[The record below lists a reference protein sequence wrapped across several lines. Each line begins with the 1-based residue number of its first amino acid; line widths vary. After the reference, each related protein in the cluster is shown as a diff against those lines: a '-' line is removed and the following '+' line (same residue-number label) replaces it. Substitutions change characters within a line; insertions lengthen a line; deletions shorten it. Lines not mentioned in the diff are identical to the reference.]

1 MTVRFHSLFLASCCT
16 IALAAPVTA
25 ALAQDEPAD
34 PDYQIVVSADRFF
47 GGVVASEP
55 PLVTLDEED
64 IASYGAS
71 SLADL
76 LQAISTTTGS
86 GRGRGGGMPVVL
98 VNGQRV
104 SGFRELR
111 SYPPESIKRVEV
123 LPEEVARKYGFPPDQ
138 RVVNFILKD
147 NFQSREIEVEQG
159 LPGSGGYG
167 TQEADVTFLK
177 IDGANRLNLDL
188 EVKDSSML
196 TEAERGVV
204 QQIRSDIA
212 SDPDPARF
220 RSLVDDSRD
229 ITFNGSWSKGVG
241 DAGGIFSINAT
252 AQRSDSLTLRGL
264 DTVVLTAPGGA
275 TALRT
280 LNPGDP
286 LARDKR
292 VTSLSLATTYDRPIG
307 DGWRITATADA
318 NHTRTRTL
326 TDRRSDTSALQ
337 ALAATGALPLD
348 APLPELAVDGGQD
361 RALSRANS
369 LTSLVTLIGSPLRL
383 PAGELSATFKLGYDW
398 DGVKSSDTRNLGVT
412 SNLKR
417 GDLSFGG
424 DFSIPITSRRE
435 DVLRGVGDI
444 TLSLGGGARRLSD
457 FGTLGNWN
465 AGVTWKPTDKLALTA
480 TYIWRKEPPSLANL
494 GDPQI
499 VLLNEPLYDFARGQ
513 TVLAT
518 ITTGGNALLK
528 AETQR
533 DWKLSANWQLP
544 VKQDASLIVEYFR
557 NTSSNVTAQFPL
569 LTPAIEAAFPGRVT
583 RDAFGNLTA
592 LDRRP
597 ITLDSQSWK
606 RLRYG
611 VEVNGKLGKSP
622 PPKAGGS
629 GPGGAPDPRSM
640 LRGGRGGRW
649 MLSAYHTVEFENR
662 VRLSSTGPVLDLLG
676 GDALTSAPAPRHKA
690 EVQLG
695 FFTGGI
701 GGRITGKYQSAASVG
716 DGLDRLR
723 FGSLT
728 TLDAGLF
735 VDLGQPGLIA
745 KEPGVLKN
753 ARIFLRVENL
763 FDKRVT
769 VRDASGNTPLSY
781 QPDLIDPVG
790 RLFRIELR
798 KIF

>member
-1 MTVRFHSLFLASCCT
+1 VTVRFQSLFLASSAC
-16 IALAAPVTA
+16 IALLMPVAPAV
-25 ALAQDEPAD
+25 AQDQSID
-34 PDYQIVVSADRFF
+34 PEDEIVVTADRFF
-47 GGVVASEP
+47 GGVVATEP
-55 PLVTLDEED
+55 PLVTLNEDE

-86 GRGRGGGMPVVL
+86 GRGRGGGGMPVVL

-111 SYPPESIKRVEV
+111 SYPPESINRVEV

-147 NFQSREIEVEQG
+147 NFQSREVEAEMG
-159 LPGSGGYG
+159 LPGSGGYS
-167 TQEADVTFLK
+167 TQEADLTYLK

-188 EVKDSSML
+188 EVKYSSML

-204 QQIRSDIA
+204 QQLRSDVA
-212 SDPDPARF
+212 ADPDPARY
-220 RSLVDDSRD
+220 RSLVDDSKD
-229 ITFNGSWSKGVG
+229 ITFNGTWSKGVG

-252 AQRSDSLTLRGL
+252 AQRSDNLTLRGL
-264 DTVVLTAPGGA
+264 DTVVLTGPGGA
-275 TALRT
+275 SALRT
-280 LNPGDP
+280 LNPDDP

-307 DGWRITATADA
+307 DGWRITATGDA
-318 NHTRTRTL
+318 HHTRTRTL
-326 TDRRSDTSALQ
+326 TDRRSDVSGFQ

-348 APLPELAVDGGQD
+348 APLPTLGTDGGQD
-361 RALSRANS
+361 RALSRASS

-383 PAGELSATFKLGYDW
+383 PAGDLSATFKLGYDW
-398 DGVKSSDTRNLGVT
+398 DGVKSSDTRNAGAS

-417 GDLSFGG
+417 GDLSLGG
-424 DFSIPITSRRE
+424 DFSVPLTSRRE
-435 DVLRGVGDI
+435 NVLSGVGDV

-465 AGVTWKPTDKLALTA
+465 AGLTWKPADKLALTA

-494 GDPQI
+494 GDPEI

-518 ITTGGNALLK
+518 VTTGGNAQLK

-533 DWKLSANWQLP
+533 DWKLSVNWQLP

-569 LTPAIEAAFPGRVT
+569 LTPAIEASFPGRVT
-583 RDAFGNLTA
+583 RDGFGNLTA

-597 ITLDSQSWK
+597 ITLASQSWK

-611 VEVNGKLGKSP
+611 VEVNGKLGKTP
-622 PPKAGGS
+622 PPKAGG
-629 GPGGAPDPRSM
+629 GGGAPDPRSM
-640 LRGGRGGRW
+640 MRGGRGGRW

-662 VRLSSTGPVLDLLG
+662 VRLSSGGPVLDLLG
-676 GDALTSAPAPRHKA
+676 GDALTSAPAPRHKVEA
-690 EVQLG
+690 QLG

-701 GGRITGKYQSAASVG
+701 GGRITGKYQSAATVG
-716 DGLDRLR
+716 DGVDRLR

-735 VDLGQPGLIA
+735 VDLGQPGLIS

-753 ARIFLRVENL
+753 ARIFFRVENL
-763 FDKRVT
+763 FDKRIR
-769 VRDASGNTPLSY
+769 VRDASGATPLSY